1 MSWFNSLMAAIG
13 RKQQVKVEAP
23 AKAKATPVTAPA
35 VASQPRYKDTIP
47 FQYAYWN
54 ESGPANVYGGPTPA
68 YSHRT
73 TKVPGALN
81 YLQIHPL
88 YAPIFGK
95 NFEQSKAFILAQLNK
110 ARAEKWQGV
119 VVDAENQL
127 WSMSALA
134 WIYDQSKSRGV
145 MCYGSPKA
153 PLVLGKENVP
163 LHPDYRRSVEFLNAY
178 TDGLWLWSYG
188 DHRTHINE
196 RERILRAG
204 YTKEIALTHDAFR
217 NDTKKGYIGASEG
230 PKLAKWCKANR
241 VPFVLFQPHK
251 HTTAQLKGTW

>member
-1 MSWFNSLMAAIG
+1 MSIWNSIAAFFG
-13 RKQQVKVEAP
+13 RKAKTKAEAP

-35 VASQPRYKDTIP
+35 VASQPRYKDTLP

-54 ESGPANVYGGPTPA
+54 ESGPTKAYGGPAPA

-95 NFEQSKAFILAQLNK
+95 AFSQSAAFVAAQIDKAK
-110 ARAEKWQGV
+110 REGWQGV
-119 VVDAENQL
+119 VVDAENQF
-127 WSMSALA
+127 WSMEALK
-134 WIYDQSKSRGV
+134 WIYEKAKQKGV
-145 MCYGSPKA
+145 MCYLCPKA
-153 PLVLGKENVP
+153 TLDPGGKT
-163 LHPDYRRSVEFLNAY
+163 LHPDFKRVTQFLDAFS
-178 TDGLWLWSYG
+178 DGLWLWAYG
-188 DHRTHINE
+188 SHLNHIAA
-196 RERILRAG
+196 REKLLKNG
-204 YTKEIALTHDAFR
+204 YNKEIALVHDAFR
-217 NDTKKGYIGASEG
+217 NDTKKGYIGLSEG